1 MSFII
6 TAYIWHMTVQTA
18 CMDDDESQLRSTL
31 RQNPLTDI
39 HRNLWT
45 LVTQSFIEIHLVSL
59 CMLLRIKVNRLVFFV
74 GEECYSNF
82 LQPRSVDRF
91 LCKI

>member
-1 MSFII
+1 MSFVI

-45 LVTQSFIEIHLVSL
+45 LL
-59 CMLLRIKVNRLVFFV
+59 CW
-74 GEECYSNF
+74 
-82 LQPRSVDRF
+82 
-91 LCKI
+91 